1 MKKAITI
8 ILILVGVAGVLWMSK
23 AWTLHRTDE
32 KVAKFNAL
40 ADNLILGIQQ
50 YKEFVGTYPTGNNIM
65 ITKALLGQTDKKV
78 MILSVRKS
86 DINDKGEILD
96 PWGTPVQFYFSHN
109 EVMLR
114 SAGVNK
120 VWEDS
125 AITTADDLYRT
136 APIDH
141 TR

>member
-8 ILILVGVAGVLWMSK
+8 ILIVAGVAGVLWVSQ

-50 YKEFVGTYPTGNNIM
+50 YKEFVGTYPTGNNIA